1 MNHPM
6 SNHQIGQATHREYEA
21 KYGSRFAEG
30 GHQDRPARRIS
41 SQKWVLGVSGVAVS
55 FLLALSLL
63 F

>member
-21 KYGSRFAEG
+21 KFGSRSPG
-30 GHQDRPARRIS
+30 GDRPHQTARRVITP
-41 SQKWVLGVSGVAVS
+41 KWVLGVSGVSASVIAV
-55 FLLALSLL
+55 LTLL